1 MAETEDSDTGTT
13 ASQPV
18 PDATPAAPA
27 PPPPATPA
35 PRSRQGAAFL
45 GGLVGGLIAAAAGFG
60 LAKYVPGGW
69 PIADTSA
76 LEAQVAA
83 LQVTVADLSDRLDKA
98 AAPQADTALADR
110 VAKLETAMPAPDLSA
125 QVAALKDQ
133 VAALAARPAA
143 TVDEGALKALQDQ
156 VAALAAAP
164 SAMTDQVR
172 AQLDDAVKAAQDQ
185 LALATAAAEAKA
197 QALAQLGA
205 FRQLSAALDSGGA
218 YAAALKDLA
227 AQNLPAVLTDH
238 AETGLPTLQQ
248 LRDAFP
254 DAARAALDAARRADM
269 GASWT
274 DRVATFL
281 QTQTGARSLEPRE
294 GNDPDAI
301 LSRAQAAVDKGDVA
315 TALTELAALPEQA
328 TAAMADWIA
337 SARLRL
343 QAQAALADLAKA
355 LGQ

>member
-27 PPPPATPA
+27 PPPPPPAPA
-35 PRSRQGAAFL
+35 PRRSGAFL
-45 GGLVGGLIAAAAGFG
+45 GALVGGLIAAAAGFG
-60 LAKYVPGGW
+60 LAKYIPGGW

-76 LEAQVAA
+76 LQAQIAA
-83 LQVTVADLSDRLDKA
+83 LQAKVADLSDRLDKA
-98 AAPQADTALADR
+98 SAPVTDPALADR
-110 VAKLETAMPAPDLSA
+110 VAKLEAATPAPDLSG

-172 AQLDDAVKAAQDQ
+172 AQLADAVKAAQDQ
-185 LALATAAAEAKA
+185 LAQATAAAEAQA

-218 YAAALKDLA
+218 YAAALKELA

-274 DRVATFL
+274 DRIATFL
-281 QTQTGARSLEPRE
+281 QTQTGARSLEPRA

-301 LSRAQAAVDKGDVA
+301 LSRAQAAVEKGDIG
-315 TALTELAALPEQA
+315 TALTEIAALPEQA
-328 TAAMADWIA
+328 SAAMADWIA
-337 SARLRL
+337 SAQLRQ

>member
-13 ASQPV
+13 ASQPLAV
-18 PDATPAAPA
+18 PDAATPVPPPPPSPPAPA
-27 PPPPATPA
+27 PRRT
-35 PRSRQGAAFL
+35 GAFL
-45 GGLVGGLIAAAAGFG
+45 GGLAGGLIAAAAGFG

-69 PIADTSA
+69 PIADTA
-76 LEAQVAA
+76 PLEAQIAE
-83 LQVTVADLSDRLDKA
+83 LQAKVLDLSDRLDQ
-98 AAPQADTALADR
+98 APVADTALADR
-110 VAKLETAMPAPDLSA
+110 VAKLESASPAPDLSA
-125 QVAALKDQ
+125 DIAALKDQ
-133 VAALAARPAA
+133 VAALASRPAA
-143 TVDEGALKALQDQ
+143 AADQSALKALQDQ

-164 SAMTDQVR
+164 SALTDQVK
-172 AQLDDAVKAAQDQ
+172 AQMDAAVKAAQDQ
-185 LALATAAAEAKA
+185 LDQATQAAEAKA
-197 QALAQLGA
+197 QSLAQLGA

-227 AQNLPAVLTDH
+227 AQNLPAVLSDH

-248 LRDAFP
+248 LRDTFP
-254 DAARAALDAARRADM
+254 EAARAALDAARRADM

-274 DRVATFL
+274 DRIATFL

-301 LSRAQAAVDKGDVA
+301 LSRAQAAVEAGDIA
-315 TALTELAALPEQA
+315 QALTEIAALPEQA

-337 SARLRL
+337 RADLRQ
-343 QAQAALADLAKA
+343 QAQAALADLSKA